1 MQENNIQGSNDA
13 NLISKLAVRAEAYV
27 SAVFGDALKLTPT
40 AKPDIILAPSTAGK
54 TTVIEADVLGDF
66 TSSQRVIF
74 NDNTIANYLED
85 SSGKRVHFVDIDTFM
100 KAIIYLT
107 SMDAEV
113 GTELSKFAS
122 QYTLKG
128 FYQQSNDEFAKM
140 IRSLKFGDWS
150 EHSMMLWIL
159 SCAVAQLRN
168 TASFLMATRE
178 NVNLVTTSS
187 DKGNWGRIIVMT
199 MEPEVMHERAIA
211 RDGSDLPLSH
221 FESYAGTIANYIV
234 WADEFYHMNK
244 EDYLSDMLIQY
255 LL

>member
-1 MQENNIQGSNDA
+1 MQEKQIQVTDDTSTTG
-13 NLISKLAVRAEAYV
+13 NLALRAKAYV
-27 SAVFGDALKLTPT
+27 DAIFGVALKLTPT
-40 AKPDIILAPSTAGK
+40 AKPDVILAPSTAGK
-54 TTVIEADVLGDF
+54 TTVIEADKLGEF
-66 TSSQRVIF
+66 TSSQKVVF
-74 NDNTIANYLED
+74 NDSIVANYLED
-85 SSGKRVHFVDIDTFM
+85 SSGKRVNFVDIDTFM
-100 KAIIYLT
+100 KAIIYLL

-113 GTELSKFAS
+113 DKELSTYAS
-122 QYTLKG
+122 QYTLTN
-128 FYQQSNDEFAKM
+128 FYKESNDEFAKM

-150 EHSMMLWIL
+150 EHSKVLWVL
-159 SCAVAQLRN
+159 SCAVAQLSN

-199 MEPEVMHERAIA
+199 MEPTVMHERAIA

-234 WADEFYHMNK
+234 WADEFYHMNQ